1 MLSYVMKIKIQY
13 PIYQLGPWLIKPR
26 ALQMQNISNSTS
38 ANCSNNNTSTFQI
51 PPLISLH
58 FEELKREMGQFGNSF
73 TDWVSEKR
81 KILTD
86 EKENYLKTLAE
97 EAGNLIIISTYPL

>member
-1 MLSYVMKIKIQY
+1 
-13 PIYQLGPWLIKPR
+13 
-26 ALQMQNISNSTS
+26 MQNISNQPSV

-51 PPLISLH
+51 PPLLNLH
-58 FEELKREMGQFGNSF
+58 FEELKREMGQFGNFFS
-73 TDWVSEKR
+73 DWVSEKR

-97 EAGNLIIISTYPL
+97 EAGN